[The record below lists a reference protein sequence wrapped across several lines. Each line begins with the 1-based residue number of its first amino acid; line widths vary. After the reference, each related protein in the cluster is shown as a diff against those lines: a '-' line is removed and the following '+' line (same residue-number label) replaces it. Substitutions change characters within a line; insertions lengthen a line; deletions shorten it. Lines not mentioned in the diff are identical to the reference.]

1 MNERLVK
8 AFSELDVNN
17 KRDKISRELMVIGDH
32 LKQLESTLGIANETD
47 IYNYNPLNDNN
58 QKEGEFLTSIY
69 QDIFNIEREVLNIIK
84 IIEVL
89 INSVEQ
95 EEIEQ

>member
-17 KRDKISRELMVIGDH
+17 KRDKISRELMVIGD
-32 LKQLESTLGIANETD
+32 LLEKLELTLGVQNETD
-47 IYNYNPLNDNN
+47 IYNYNPLNNSD

-69 QDIFNIEREVLNIIK
+69 QDIFNIEREVLTVNK

-89 INSVEQ
+89 IESVDQ
-95 EEIEQ
+95 ENVQ